1 MSDAEHLIENAICD
15 YEENGSFDRFLACSV
30 NKTMA
35 DAIGIRLEIV
45 TETRWHTMFYTPS
58 SRIGQNIMRIELL
71 DTYGILRIKTT
82 EFLFDLEDLPLIK
95 GRDSWYCDKD
105 GYLVSSYFYNGV
117 RRFVRFHRLVMHAK
131 PGQCVDHI
139 NKNKADNRKKN
150 LRCCERS
157 ENDRN
162 RSLYSCNTSGVAG
175 VYFDKQR
182 KKWVASITYNHKKV
196 YLGRYAVKEEAI
208 LARLTKEV
216 ELYKEFSP
224 QRELLESLNL

>member
-1 MSDAEHLIENAICD
+1 M
-15 YEENGSFDRFLACSV
+15 
-30 NKTMA
+30 
-35 DAIGIRLEIV
+35 
-45 TETRWHTMFYTPS
+45 
-58 SRIGQNIMRIELL
+58 QIELH
-71 DTYGILRIKTT
+71 DTYGVLRIKTS

-105 GYLVSSYFYNGV
+105 GYLVSSYFYNGI

-175 VYFDKQR
+175 VYFDKER

-224 QRELLESLNL
+224 QRGLFGISKSIGGKREGNLQVSIGDYSRTGNQYPDAVLSMTALQDATNKFFMWMFKT

>member
-1 MSDAEHLIENAICD
+1 M
-15 YEENGSFDRFLACSV
+15 
-30 NKTMA
+30 
-35 DAIGIRLEIV
+35 
-45 TETRWHTMFYTPS
+45 
-58 SRIGQNIMRIELL
+58 QIELH
-71 DTYGILRIKTT
+71 DTYGVLRIKTS

-105 GYLVSSYFYNGV
+105 GYLVSSYFYNGI

-175 VYFDKQR
+175 VYFDKER
-182 KKWVASITYNHKKV
+182 KKWVASTTYNHKKV

-224 QRELLESLNL
+224 QRGLLESLNL

>member
-1 MSDAEHLIENAICD
+1 MQ
-15 YEENGSFDRFLACSV
+15 V
-30 NKTMA
+30 
-35 DAIGIRLEIV
+35 
-45 TETRWHTMFYTPS
+45 
-58 SRIGQNIMRIELL
+58 ELH
-71 DTYGILRIKTT
+71 DTYGVLRIKTS

-105 GYLVSSYFYNGV
+105 GYLVSSYFYNGI

-175 VYFDKQR
+175 VYFDKER
-182 KKWVASITYNHKKV
+182 KKWVASITYNYKKV